1 MSALAEAL
9 VAAYEQSGIR
19 RGTSRMIAAI
29 YARKSTEQA
38 GVADDAKSVARQIEN
53 GRAFAAE
60 KGWRRAST
68 FSAMTPSREPTW
80 GGFETVSGCYKP
92 SRPGR
97 RSRC

>member
-1 MSALAEAL
+1 
-9 VAAYEQSGIR
+9 
-19 RGTSRMIAAI
+19 MIAAA

-53 GRAFAAE
+53 ARAFAAE
-60 KGWRRAST
+60 KGWRLEHVYSDDAV
-68 FSAMTPSREPTW
+68 REPTW